1 VQFRILGPLEVEL
14 AGRPVEISGR
24 RQQKLLALL
33 LLHGDAG
40 VANDWLI
47 DALWDTPP
55 QSATQQIH
63 NAIGS
68 LRRALSDVTTSAAII
83 TTTTGYR
90 MAVPPDSVDARRF
103 QAKVQQARQAE
114 AAGEPEQAVV
124 LLTQALDLWRGSALA
139 GLDGRHI
146 SGMAA
151 RLDEERLVAVE
162 LLASLRLRLGESDS
176 LTSHLLQFV
185 GDHPLR
191 DSLRSSLMLALYH
204 SGRQADALAVYEEGR
219 RLLADDLGLDP
230 SPLLRRVHQEI
241 LAGDEPPGIA
251 PEAQFGTAEPV
262 AVDAGSDRPRAPR
275 SGRPA
280 RSTLPHRTR
289 DFTGRAEEIAT
300 VLAEAGDS
308 GSTLPLCMIDGMGGV
323 GKTALAVHLA
333 HCLAPQY
340 PDGQYYIDLHGFSTG
355 VDPLMPEAALDILL
369 EVTGTPAE
377 AIPASLPGKS
387 ARWRA
392 ELAGKRVVL
401 VLDNAVGVDQV
412 LPLIPATE
420 GVFVLITSR
429 RRFTG
434 LDGTFPLPLD
444 VLPRD
449 DAVALFTEVAGP
461 HRTSTQPGAVAAA
474 VDLCGRLPLAIRI
487 AAARL
492 RQRTGWTI
500 DDLVDRLRTYDTRVR
515 FLSTQERSVVAVLA
529 LSYRYIEPTQQ
540 RLFRLLSLHPGADF
554 DVAAVAA
561 LAELDVADAERFL
574 DRLFDDNLVLHDRD
588 DRFRLHDLVRDCAYG
603 LLQEHDN
610 VDGRR
615 QALHRLLDYYLYAAK
630 AWSRELAVG
639 AFRFRPTITHRP
651 RHVPPAESDQAGIA
665 LLGLEYRN
673 LVVIAQYAATHGWH
687 VHAWQLP
694 CVLQPYLKLQNY
706 AGVGVELFESALRAA
721 RTVGDRAGESAA
733 LTGLGLIYRE
743 RGPTSRAHN
752 LFEQAIAI
760 SRERGDRYVETY
772 QLGDLAVVQAHDDR
786 LEKAYETLCIAREM
800 ATEPDSRE
808 AYSAIVNNLGTVCRD
823 LGRYAEARQYFEE
836 ALVRHQRAN
845 AVLPAALAL
854 WNIGTLHEL
863 DRDYQTAID
872 QFEIVLRTSKPVG
885 FALGEGFAAA
895 ALCASYR
902 ATGRFTLSLEHGRHA
917 LTLARRH
924 ALREL
929 EADVL
934 NALGE
939 LLFSTG
945 DLESAVRMFAAAR
958 KCAHR
963 YGYQRYAARALE
975 GLAHVALA
983 RGDPAAAR
991 RHWHQSLA
999 LYSPDL
1005 ADTLNCHIHLDA
1017 ADFGAVTC
1025 RRCVVVAPA
1034 QAPLRRTGRGD

>member
-1 VQFRILGPLEVEL
+1 LGPLEVES
-14 AGRPVEISGR
+14 AGRPVRISGR

-33 LLHGDAG
+33 LLHADAG

-47 DALWDTPP
+47 DALWDMPP

-68 LRRALSDVTTSAAII
+68 LRRALSDGTTGAAIV

-90 MAVPPDSVDARRF
+90 MIVPPDSVDARRF
-103 QAKVQQARQAE
+103 QATVQQARQAE
-114 AAGEPEQAVV
+114 AAGELEQAVV
-124 LLTQALDLWRGSALA
+124 LLTQALDLWRGPALT

-146 SGMAA
+146 SGITA

-162 LLASLRLRLGESDS
+162 LLASLRLRLGDSAS
-176 LTSHLLQFV
+176 LTSHLLQLV

-191 DSLRSSLMLALYH
+191 DSLRSALMLALH
-204 SGRQADALAVYEEGR
+204 SSGRQADALAVYEEGR

-230 SPLLRRVHQEI
+230 SPQLRRVHQEI
-241 LAGDEPPGIA
+241 LGAGEPPGIT
-251 PEAQFGTAEPV
+251 PQVRSGTSEP
-262 AVDAGSDRPRAPR
+262 AAAGAGSDPRQPAPR
-275 SGRPA
+275 SGRAA

-333 HCLAPQY
+333 HCLARQY

-355 VDPLMPEAALDILL
+355 VDPLTPDAALDILL

-377 AIPASLPGKS
+377 AIPATLPGKS

-392 ELAGKRVVL
+392 ELAGKQVVL
-401 VLDNAVGVDQV
+401 VLDNAVNVDQV

-429 RRFTG
+429 RRLTG
-434 LDGTFPLPLD
+434 LAGAFPLPLD

-449 DAVALFTEVAGP
+449 DAVALFTQVAGP
-461 HRTSTQPGAVAAA
+461 RPTSIQPGAVATA

-492 RQRTGWTI
+492 RQRTGWTV

-529 LSYRYIEPTQQ
+529 LSYRYIEPAQQ
-540 RLFRLLSLHPGADF
+540 RVFRLLSLHPGADF
-554 DVAAVAA
+554 DVPAVAA
-561 LAELDVADAERFL
+561 LAELDIADAERFL
-574 DRLFDDNLVLHDRD
+574 DQLFDDNLVLHDRD

-603 LLQEHDN
+603 LLEEHDD
-610 VDGRR
+610 VKTRR
-615 QALHRLLDYYLYAAK
+615 QAQHRLLDYYLHAAK
-630 AWSRELAVG
+630 VWSRDMAVG
-639 AFRFRPTITHRP
+639 AFRFRPTITCRP
-651 RHVPPAESDQAGIA
+651 RYVPPAESDQAGIA
-665 LLGLEYRN
+665 LLGLEHRN
-673 LVVIAQYAATHGWH
+673 LIVIAQYASTHGWH

-706 AGVGVELFESALRAA
+706 AGAGVELFEAALRAA

-733 LTGLGLIYRE
+733 LTGLGLIHRE
-743 RGPTSRAHN
+743 RGPNSRAHS

-772 QLGDLAVVQAHDDR
+772 QLGDLAVVQALDDR
-786 LEKAYETLCIAREM
+786 LEKAYETLYIAREM
-800 ATEPDSRE
+800 ATEPDSSE

-823 LGRYAEARQYFEE
+823 LGRYAEARRHFEE

-854 WNIGTLHEL
+854 WNVGTLHQLEG
-863 DRDYQTAID
+863 DHQTAID
-872 QFEIVLRTSKPVG
+872 QFESVLRTSRPVH
-885 FALGEGFAAA
+885 FAMGEGFAAA

-929 EADVL
+929 ETDVL

-939 LLFSTG
+939 ALFSTG
-945 DLESAVRMFAAAR
+945 DLESAARMFAAAR

-963 YGYQRYAARALE
+963 YGYRRYAARALE
-975 GLAHVALA
+975 GLAHVTLA
-983 RGDPAAAR
+983 RGAPAAAR
-991 RHWHQSLA
+991 RHWQQSLA

-1005 ADTLNCHIHLDA
+1005 ADRLNCHIHLDA
-1017 ADFGAVTC
+1017 ADPGAVTC
-1025 RRCVVVAPA
+1025 HRCVVASPA